1 MMIPTDEYSSADG
14 DSSPK
19 YGMIGFDPQIPHRTW
34 DFVSQVT
41 KWHGIA

>member
-19 YGMIGFDPQIPHRTW
+19 YGMIGFIRKYPTEL
-34 DFVSQVT
+34 
-41 KWHGIA
+41 GILWVKLPNDMG